1 MDTDQPDEPLDRLP
15 GGGFIARQAVFD
27 SQNAVWGYEL
37 FYRHRLEQVRSTA
50 EEHRLLLGIATS
62 SFLSPH
68 WRQAPG
74 SNLLVSMDPRIF
86 AEDTASILPKG
97 RTVFQVREELLA
109 SPTLQEFLAR
119 LRGDDYRIA
128 ITDYSGKV
136 TDTAVLALADVLA
149 IDMQRADK
157 DKLIT
162 DALRLKER
170 FPTLDILAKK
180 VEDAQLVNAARNA
193 GCTLFQGFYFQKP
206 EQVSGRTISTTLA
219 SSLGI
224 LGLVEQPEPDIKQLA
239 SAIQKDVS
247 LSFRL
252 LKFLN
257 SPYFGFT
264 REVSSI
270 KVALILA
277 GWQQMRTWL
286 RLVLITDMA
295 PKGKPN
301 ELVFLSAQR
310 GRFFELAAQRACPK
324 SGGRRLDAE
333 HLLLL
338 GLFSLLDSIFDMPM
352 EDVAG
357 SLPLDAELKDTLCGK
372 PTALTP
378 WLDMVK
384 SFERADWERLAE
396 NVALLGLD
404 SVQVAACYTE
414 SMQWSHGIF
423 SYLN

>member
-1 MDTDQPDEPLDRLP
+1 MNADHAEGPQDQLL
-15 GGGFIARQAVFD
+15 GGGFIARQTVFD
-27 SQNAVWGYEL
+27 SKNAIWGYEL
-37 FYRHRLEQVRSTA
+37 FYRHTLAQVRATA

-68 WRQAPG
+68 WRQNPS
-74 SNLLVSMDPRIF
+74 SNLLVTLDPRIF

-109 SPTLQEFLAR
+109 STALQAFLTR
-119 LRGDDYRIA
+119 LRGEDYRIA

-136 TDTAVLALADVLA
+136 TDTAVLALADILA
-149 IDMQRADK
+149 VDMQREDK
-157 DKLIT
+157 DKLIM
-162 DALRLKER
+162 DAIRLKER

-180 VEDAQLVNAARNA
+180 VEDAQLLNAASDA

-206 EQVSGRTISTTLA
+206 ERISGKTISTSLA

-224 LGLVEQPEPDIKQLA
+224 LGLVEQPEPDINQLA
-239 SAIQKDVS
+239 RAIQKDVS

-257 SPYFGFT
+257 SPYFGFA

-286 RLVLITDMA
+286 RLVLITDMN

-310 GRFFELAAQRACPK
+310 GRFLELAVQRATR
-324 SGGRRLDAE
+324 GGRRLDAE

-352 EDVAG
+352 SEVVA

-372 PTALTP
+372 PTALQP
-378 WLDMVK
+378 WLDLVK
-384 SFERADWERLAE
+384 CFERADWDGLSGTVET
-396 NVALLGLD
+396 LGVD
-404 SVQVAACYTE
+404 PVQVAACYTE

-423 SYLN
+423 NYLN